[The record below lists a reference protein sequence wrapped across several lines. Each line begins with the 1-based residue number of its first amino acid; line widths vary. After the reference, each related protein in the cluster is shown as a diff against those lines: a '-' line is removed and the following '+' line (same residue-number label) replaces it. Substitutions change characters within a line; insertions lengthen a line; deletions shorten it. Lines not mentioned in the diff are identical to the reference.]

1 MKELIDTA
9 LLMTSNDYKDRFLAE
24 YYQLETRLTKLEAM
38 VAAWDRGELSFVPTC
53 PRATY
58 DFQIRAMK
66 DYLGILQIR
75 AKMEGVEIS

>member
-1 MKELIDTA
+1 MKDLKETA
-9 LLMTSNDYKDRFLAE
+9 TMMASADYKERFAAE
-24 YYQLETRLTKLEAM
+24 YYQLETRLVKLEAM
-38 VAAWDRGELSFVPTC
+38 VSAWDKGELHFVPTC

-75 AKMEGVEIS
+75 AKMEGVEL

>member
-1 MKELIDTA
+1 
-9 LLMTSNDYKDRFLAE
+9 MTSNDYKDRFLAE
-24 YYQLETRLTKLEAM
+24 YYQLETRLTKLEKM